1 MRSNYWP
8 QLQRQLFLWISK
20 TIFIHVEERKMNVTE
35 TVVRQSFAQEN
46 IYKRKHRAQHSYEF
60 VQVFALIPY
69 HIRNHNLKKHD

>member
-1 MRSNYWP
+1 
-8 QLQRQLFLWISK
+8 
-20 TIFIHVEERKMNVTE
+20 MNVTE